1 MKRML
6 ILACLSVSCCWGQT
20 TASDVVLRA
29 MKDEIVRART
39 LRVVGDP
46 PYFIEY
52 TLDDADM
59 LTVSASYGSILSERA
74 NRVRQPRVRVRV
86 GDRKLDNSNHIFSD
100 AYRGSRFDPTQMA
113 IDDNYDVLRLGF
125 WLATDRAYK
134 QALESLARKK
144 AALKNVTS
152 TEMLDDFAEA
162 PAVSLVL
169 PVPARTV
176 DAAVWRKKVARLSA
190 VFSRYPTVLSSEA
203 TASFSFTR
211 SYLINNEGTEVRIP
225 DNLVDA
231 RVRAAGLAPDGMVV
245 RDYAVFLGSDAGQLP
260 ADAELEAAARRVADN
275 VTALAKAPVIDN
287 YSGPVLFEG
296 AAGAQILAELVG
308 RSLPAVRRPVSDPER
323 PLNIP
328 TGELEGRLGSRLL
341 PEWMDA
347 VDDPTQKQWR
357 GLPLFGHYPIDVEGV
372 VPKPLPVFE
381 KGVLKSYF
389 TTRQPVTGGQG
400 PNGHARLPG
409 ALGNNTAAAGNLFF
423 QARESA
429 TPAALRSRLL
439 DMGKQRSKPWVII
452 VRKMDFPSSASGDEL
467 RRITAGVQGRAVSRP
482 LLVYRV
488 FPDGKEELIRGV
500 RFRGLNVRSLKDI
513 VAASDEQYLFQYL
526 ENNGPFVHLDAGGY
540 VAGTSVVSPGLL
552 FDELELERIPGE
564 LPKMPLVP
572 PPPLS
577 E

>member
-1 MKRML
+1 MNRL
-6 ILACLSVSCCWGQT
+6 AILACLSASWLCAQT
-20 TASDVVLRA
+20 PAPDVVLRA
-29 MKDEIVRART
+29 MKDEIVRGRT
-39 LRVVGDP
+39 LRVIGDP

-59 LTVSASYGSILSERA
+59 LSISASYGSILSERA
-74 NRVRQPRVRVRV
+74 NRIRQPRVRIRV

-113 IDDNYDVLRLGF
+113 LDDNYDVLRMGF

-152 TEMLDDFAEA
+152 TETLEDFAEA
-162 PAVSLVL
+162 PAVSMVL
-169 PVPARTV
+169 PVPAGKV
-176 DAAVWRKKVARLSA
+176 DALSWRKKIARTSA
-190 VFSRYPTVLSSEA
+190 VFSRYPAVLSAEA
-203 TASFSFTR
+203 AASFSFTR

-225 DNLVDA
+225 DNLADA

-245 RDYAVFLGSDAGQLP
+245 RDYAVFLGSEPAQLP
-260 ADAELEAAARRVADN
+260 PDAELETAARRVADN
-275 VTALAKAPVIDN
+275 VTALAKAAVIDN

-296 AAGAQILAELVG
+296 SAAAQLLAELVA

-357 GLPLFGHYPIDVEGV
+357 GVPLLGHYPIDMEGV

-381 KGVLKSYF
+381 KGVLKTYY

-409 ALGNNTAAAGNLFF
+409 ALGNATAAAGNLFF
-423 QARESA
+423 QAREST
-429 TPAALRSRLL
+429 TPAAMRSRLL
-439 DMGKQRSKPWVII
+439 EMGMQRSKPWVIV

-467 RRITAGVQGRAVSRP
+467 RRITGGVQGRPVSRP

-513 VAASDEQYLFQYL
+513 VAASGEQYLFQYL
-526 ENNGPFVHLDAGGY
+526 ENNAPFVHLDAGGY
-540 VAGTSVVSPGLL
+540 VAGTSVVSPALL

-564 LPKMPLVP
+564 LPKLPLVP